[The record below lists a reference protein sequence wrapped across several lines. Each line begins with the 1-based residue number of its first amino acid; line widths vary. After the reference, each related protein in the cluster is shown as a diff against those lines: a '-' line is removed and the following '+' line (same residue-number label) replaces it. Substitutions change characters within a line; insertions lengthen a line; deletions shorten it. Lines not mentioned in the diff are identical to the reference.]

1 MNNIYARHPDATEAE
16 FDDFLFSI
24 QAEIDKLE
32 KIRGENPIGLFSD
45 RRVVE
50 RLKTSA
56 EVLQLRSKGLIIF
69 ISEKTE
75 VQNA

>member
-1 MNNIYARHPDATEAE
+1 MSDLFARHPDGTEAE

-32 KIRGENPIGLFSD
+32 KIRGENPLGLFSD

-69 ISEKTE
+69 ISEQTE
-75 VQNA
+75 VDNA